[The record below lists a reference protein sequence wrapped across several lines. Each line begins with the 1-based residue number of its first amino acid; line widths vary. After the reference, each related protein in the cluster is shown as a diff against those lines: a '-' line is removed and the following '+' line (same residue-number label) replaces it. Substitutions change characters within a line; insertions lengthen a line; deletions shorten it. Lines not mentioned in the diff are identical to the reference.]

1 MFIEHYRG
9 TDRGSIKSDM
19 LLCDW
24 LFVAAISDRRTLDF
38 TRPTEQMRQ
47 SETAAT

>member
-1 MFIEHYRG
+1 VFIEHDLGKDRTSVRG
-9 TDRGSIKSDM
+9 DM

-38 TRPTEQMRQ
+38 HT
-47 SETAAT
+47 SD